1 MVSLGLEGFQKK
13 GCVGTAKTNDSKSSH
28 ESKLA
33 AYALFWRWL
42 SSLRSLC
49 SAFLPSDLLTLE
61 ISGQLFLFVLL
72 KTVLQ
77 AVLSCYSKTFSGWHI
92 SCRSLAQSLI
102 FQINPIIYF
111 RFPFNYPTMQ
121 HSRTPVPWE
130 GKHTFFFFLN
140 IAKEFRDLPA
150 SVKHRWWGSWV
161 EPYSEMTISTT
172 PGPNLAMPRLI
183 LNPGVCLPM

>member
-111 RFPFNYPTMQ
+111 RFLLDYPKNQPPGIPSPFM
-121 HSRTPVPWE
+121 
-130 GKHTFFFFLN
+130 L
-140 IAKEFRDLPA
+140 KETTSTHFVLTLQ
-150 SVKHRWWGSWV
+150 KK
-161 EPYSEMTISTT
+161 SEF
-172 PGPNLAMPRLI
+172 
-183 LNPGVCLPM
+183 